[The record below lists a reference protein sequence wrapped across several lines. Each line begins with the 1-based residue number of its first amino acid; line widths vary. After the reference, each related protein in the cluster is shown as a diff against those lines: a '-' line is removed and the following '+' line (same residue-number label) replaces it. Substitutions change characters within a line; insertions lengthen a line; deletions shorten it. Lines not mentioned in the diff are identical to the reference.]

1 MSELELSSAKI
12 DQEGQVTH
20 EKEDV
25 WKTTEI
31 IEDSELMEKP
41 LFYLEKLEQ
50 AMKEEMEK
58 VLKDAGG
65 NEEQVM
71 RVKKL

>member
-1 MSELELSSAKI
+1 M
-12 DQEGQVTH
+12 TH

-41 LFYLEKLEQ
+41 LFYLEKLE
-50 AMKEEMEK
+50 
-58 VLKDAGG
+58 
-65 NEEQVM
+65 
-71 RVKKL
+71 